1 MINASVVSSLLSKKF
16 AQSATSINKN
26 VLIPSI
32 REQEVANHLAE
43 LLNSIIDS
51 HSFLIETETSLDH
64 VLNEIEQDD
73 ANEPDDSGLDSNFNE
88 TGDDDDSAFLQKFSL
103 DYMKQVIEYY
113 DEKDPL
119 TGQRRRSSKSV
130 KHRFRRVKHSI
141 YLSRFRSYIEKGGT
155 QQQKMEILN
164 NYVYHKFE
172 HAWELFLPVHDLDLR
187 RWALNKAQ
195 EELINDFVASE
206 KWLLNFKIKYT
217 IGSRKVTKNHFFKA
231 PNIVVSCSSSGKL
244 TTSLVKYWR
253 DCVLLPSISSHRTL
267 LISDC
272 WSGQGD
278 HTGVYDDIRNLRR
291 LEIPKHTTNQIQP
304 FDVFYNNQ
312 HKYIARCIYDRVPLD
327 ELDVNLSERNNI
339 IRCQS
344 LIYNQ
349 LCAPIFQLILKYA
362 WHASGYTDDHPGHFL
377 SVKEACFTFDNVAL
391 GGNCCES
398 SPFICCR
405 GGGAILI

>member
-217 IGSRKVTKNHFFKA
+217 IGSRKVTK
-231 PNIVVSCSSSGKL
+231 VSVLSPL
-244 TTSLVKYWR
+244 TIKR
-253 DCVLLPSISSHRTL
+253 
-267 LISDC
+267 
-272 WSGQGD
+272 
-278 HTGVYDDIRNLRR
+278 
-291 LEIPKHTTNQIQP
+291 
-304 FDVFYNNQ
+304 
-312 HKYIARCIYDRVPLD
+312 
-327 ELDVNLSERNNI
+327 
-339 IRCQS
+339 
-344 LIYNQ
+344 
-349 LCAPIFQLILKYA
+349 
-362 WHASGYTDDHPGHFL
+362 
-377 SVKEACFTFDNVAL
+377 
-391 GGNCCES
+391 
-398 SPFICCR
+398 
-405 GGGAILI
+405 